1 MAQERTENRQV
12 TFNIKAHLGV
22 LATKKDGWSKELNL
36 VSWNGAQPA
45 KFDIREWSE
54 DHKSMKKGVTL
65 YASEMNKLCQFFQ
78 DYNNAR
84 IVSESKYRRNAAA
97 EAGIRAGVEERTRE
111 EEPEH
116 YAKPEQTERPE
127 GGEQAEA
134 AAVQEDH
141 AAEQADTSGA
151 EAENDRNGG
160 IEAADDATPF

>member
-22 LATKKDGWSKELNL
+22 LARKKDGWSKELNL

-54 DHKSMKKGVTL
+54 DHKSMKKGITL

-116 YAKPEQTERPE
+116 YAGP
-127 GGEQAEA
+127 EQAERPA
-134 AAVQEDH
+134 GE
-141 AAEQADTSGA
+141 EQAETSGSEA
-151 EAENDRNGG
+151 EPEAENDRDGD
-160 IEAADDATPF
+160 IEAADDAAPF